1 MEAVRSVVIASVE
14 KINVESNVS
23 PEEYAKS
30 VREMMMELGMNDCYV
45 SVIDAPIAYGYVAS
59 KGE

>member
-1 MEAVRSVVIASVE
+1 MEAIRSIMIISTE
-14 KINVESNVS
+14 KINVENSES
-23 PEEYAKS
+23 PEEYAKI
-30 VREMMMELGMNDCYV
+30 VRETMTELGMKDCYV